1 MNRQTTGITATA
13 AIAAAATLA
22 SAQTFTYNEFVDGDL
37 SNNIDAP
44 TDLGVAGLGES
55 TVRLEVFES
64 TTPDGDFDVFTFQIQ
79 QGEEFAGLIL
89 NDYQGID
96 ELAFLALAE
105 GPTFPVDPN
114 TGDPTAFLG
123 GVLFGSGDADVGDDL
138 FPLLQLPFAGGTG
151 FSGNLGEG
159 SYSIFVQ
166 QTGPVTEA
174 ELGIVVIPA
183 PASAAV
189 LGLAGLAAARRRR

>member
-1 MNRQTTGITATA
+1 VREA
-13 AIAAAATLA
+13 
-22 SAQTFTYNEFVDGDL
+22 L
-37 SNNIDAP
+37 SI
-44 TDLGVAGLGES
+44 
-55 TVRLEVFES
+55 
-64 TTPDGDFDVFTFQIQ
+64 
-79 QGEEFAGLIL
+79 
-89 NDYQGID
+89 
-96 ELAFLALAE
+96 LALGAE
-105 GPTFPVDPN
+105 IYPCPKGGRRYRPQVLARGGRELFPYLVDPN